1 MGKYKVKLSE
11 GSAFADHEHEH
22 GAEGEDENETP
33 VRNGD
38 DLTSKV
44 ATVGVVVVGAALLET
59 ALIPGILLGAAAV
72 LAPKYLPKFGERI
85 QPLFNTTVRGA
96 YKLGRKARSAVGEV
110 REQMSDIAA
119 EVQAE
124 EVAAAGEPVVA
135 AEPAKA

>member
-11 GSAFADHEHEH
+11 ESALGDHEHV
-22 GAEGEDENETP
+22 ADGEYESETP

-38 DLTSKV
+38 DLSAKV
-44 ATVGVVVVGAALLET
+44 ATIGVVVVGAALLET
-59 ALIPGILLGAAAV
+59 ALIPGILIGAAAV
-72 LAPKYLPKFGERI
+72 LAPRYLPKFGERI
-85 QPLFNTTVRGA
+85 QPLFNTTIRSA

-119 EVQAE
+119 EVEAE
-124 EVAAAGEPVVA
+124 EVAAASEPMAA

>member
-11 GSAFADHEHEH
+11 GSAFADHEHT
-22 GAEGEDENETP
+22 AESEDENETP

-44 ATVGVVVVGAALLET
+44 ATVGIVVVGAALLET
-59 ALIPGILLGAAAV
+59 ALIPGILLGAAAA

-119 EVQAE
+119 EVEAE
-124 EVAAAGEPVVA
+124 EVASASEPVVA

>member
-11 GSAFADHEHEH
+11 GSAFADHEHV
-22 GAEGEDENETP
+22 AESEDENESP

-38 DLTSKV
+38 DFPSKV
-44 ATVGVVVVGAALLET
+44 ATIGVVVVGAALLET
-59 ALIPGILLGAAAV
+59 ALIPGILIGAAAA
-72 LAPKYLPKFGERI
+72 LAPRYLPKFGERI

-119 EVQAE
+119 EVEAE
-124 EVAAAGEPVVA
+124 EVAAAGEPMPA
-135 AEPAKA
+135 AEAAKA

>member
-1 MGKYKVKLSE
+1 MGKYKVKLGE
-11 GSAFADHEHEH
+11 GSAFADHEHV
-22 GAEGEDENETP
+22 AESEDENESP

-38 DLTSKV
+38 NLSSKV
-44 ATVGVVVVGAALLET
+44 ATIGVVVVGAALLET
-59 ALIPGILLGAAAV
+59 ALIPGILLGAAAA

-119 EVQAE
+119 EVEAE
-124 EVAAAGEPVVA
+124 EVAAATEPVAA

>member
-11 GSAFADHEHEH
+11 ESALGDHGHVADSD
-22 GAEGEDENETP
+22 DESETP

-38 DLTSKV
+38 DLSAKV
-44 ATVGVVVVGAALLET
+44 ATIGVVVVGAALLET
-59 ALIPGILLGAAAV
+59 ALIPGILIGAAAV
-72 LAPKYLPKFGERI
+72 LAPRYLPKFGERI
-85 QPLFNTTVRGA
+85 QPLFNTTIRGA

-119 EVQAE
+119 EVEAE
-124 EVAAAGEPVVA
+124 EVAAASEPMAA